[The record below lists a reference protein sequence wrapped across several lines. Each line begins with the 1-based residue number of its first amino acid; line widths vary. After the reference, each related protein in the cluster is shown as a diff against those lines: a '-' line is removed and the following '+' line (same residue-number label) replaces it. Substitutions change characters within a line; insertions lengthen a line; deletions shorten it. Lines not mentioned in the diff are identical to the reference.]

1 MLSVIYVNILKY
13 NIGSISVINTS
24 ISYIYFERPLSCE
37 SRVHNEVKML
47 RLDYSRENVTCL
59 YNNNIISYRP

>member
-37 SRVHNEVKML
+37 SRVNNEVKML